1 MIDTSKL
8 LSKRTSSKTLLSR
21 EGVTNLIIIK
31 KNVVKIDGLLKE
43 RLILSKVREGLLKQ
57 QRENEK
63 RRERERQLEADR
75 KEDDTDVNPKSKKK
89 PKGILGGILKAIL
102 GGFFKFFGRFLF
114 RILPRL
120 PFLIKLITKF
130 GKFFFNLVGGL
141 FRFTRVLIAR
151 GLPLA
156 FNALKG
162 LTKTIFTTLLRLV
175 NRVALGIVPKAINF
189 LRGIGIGSGIAGG
202 AQITGATDFSKIAL
216 SKTTKTET
224 VPKPRPGQQLG
235 LFEESNRVVY
245 QEPLEQSLE
254 TPRKISKKYASKIT
268 AESVVG
274 ADGIKFKPRQT
285 ELFSSLDTRGITIR
299 QITTP
304 KPGEIEATRKLIK
317 KLGNENIVAQNLR
330 LNRNV
335 SDVMNELDMIER
347 EALENIDLRKQIE
360 KESGTRIRDFK
371 PQDAPLKK
379 AIVGDQPLMTAPKI
393 PKVNASKLVGKK
405 GLSKILFNVGGEAL
419 EQSVKQSIKASV
431 GVIPILGDLIGVL
444 LDIFL
449 FGEPVGR
456 ALFKG
461 VGSFALGALFA
472 GVGAAVGGP
481 PGALIGSILGGIGG
495 DILGGIAYDLFFGRE
510 PQAGGY
516 STVTGGSK
524 EYLKGVSKARGLQNF
539 NEGGAVREYEPPSQ
553 VPFDKSTNLR
563 SLAFYE
569 KTQVGKEVMIPIP
582 IPMPS
587 SKNQSQGSTIVINK
601 TSGERNVFSQH
612 YRRG

>member
-43 RLILSKVREGLLKQ
+43 RLVLSKVRERLLKQ
-57 QRENEK
+57 QRENEI
-63 RRERERQLEADR
+63 RREREKQLEADR

-89 PKGILGGILKAIL
+89 PKGILGAVLKAIL
-102 GGFFKFFGRFLF
+102 GGFLKFFRGFLF

-130 GKFFFNLVGGL
+130 GKFFFNIIGGL
-141 FRFTRVLIAR
+141 FKFTRVLIVR

-175 NRVALGIVPKAINF
+175 NNVALGIVPKAINF

-202 AQITGATDFSKIAL
+202 AQITGATDFSKTVK

-224 VPKPRPGQQLG
+224 VPKPRPGQQLS
-235 LFEESNRVVY
+235 LFEELERRKLAKR
-245 QEPLEQSLE
+245 PLEMAESDFGTTDIVQQ
-254 TPRKISKKYASKIT
+254 RKISKKYASKIT

-274 ADGIKFKPRQT
+274 ADGVKFKPRQT
-285 ELFSSLDTRGITIR
+285 NLFSI
-299 QITTP
+299 P
-304 KPGEIEATRKLIK
+304 KPNEIEATKKLIK
-317 KLGNENIVAQNLR
+317 KLGNEDIVAQNLR

-335 SDVMNELDMIER
+335 SDVMNELDIIER
-347 EALENIDLRKQIE
+347 EALENVNLRKQIE

-419 EQSVKQSIKASV
+419 EQSVKQSIKASI

-444 LDIFL
+444 LDVFL

-495 DILGGIAYDLFFGRE
+495 DILGGIAYDLFFGGK

-524 EYLKGVSKARGLQNF
+524 EYLKGVSKARAIQNF
-539 NEGGAVREYEPPSQ
+539 NEGGVVREYEPLSQ
-553 VPFDKSTNLR
+553 IPFDKSTNLR
-563 SLAFYE
+563 SLAYYE
-569 KTQVGKEVMIPIP
+569 KTQVGREVMVPIPIP
-582 IPMPS
+582 IPSP
-587 SKNQSQGSTIVINK
+587 KNQSEGSTIVVNQ
-601 TSGERNVFSQH
+601 TSVKRNPFSQH